1 LALTV
6 VECEGGG
13 IGRAAHFCAMS
24 STLLNATDNLK
35 LLLEAANVGLIERR
49 ERVEAWLLALRG
61 RLAEVEED
69 TEEAFRV
76 IHQLVRLLVA
86 GIEAGRGPDG
96 RVDIRITY
104 RFGPPPKPSPP
115 VWGLC
120 LRGTIASHKLW
131 RRRRTNTVARIVVLD
146 VDGTLMDT
154 NYLHTEAWARAF
166 EEVGHRVP
174 RVELHKQV
182 GKGSDLL
189 IGEFVEDEQTA
200 EKVDELHSEFYG
212 ELQVHGH
219 PLPGAKELI
228 SALVERGYEVWF
240 VTSAKDEE
248 LEHHRS
254 ELEAEGRISGVV
266 NSSEVENS
274 KPAPDIFELT
284 LEKADA
290 SPDETVAVGDTIWD
304 IESASA
310 VGIRTVA
317 VLTGGA
323 YSEQE
328 LQEAGA
334 VEVYENC
341 AALLESGF
349 PD

>member
-1 LALTV
+1 
-6 VECEGGG
+6 
-13 IGRAAHFCAMS
+13 
-24 STLLNATDNLK
+24 
-35 LLLEAANVGLIERR
+35 
-49 ERVEAWLLALRG
+49 
-61 RLAEVEED
+61 
-69 TEEAFRV
+69 
-76 IHQLVRLLVA
+76 
-86 GIEAGRGPDG
+86 
-96 RVDIRITY
+96 
-104 RFGPPPKPSPP
+104 
-115 VWGLC
+115 
-120 LRGTIASHKLW
+120 
-131 RRRRTNTVARIVVLD
+131 VARVVVLD

-182 GKGSDLL
+182 GKGSGLL
-189 IGEFVEDEQTA
+189 IGEFVEDQQMA
-200 EKVDELHSEFYG
+200 EKIDELHSEFYG
-212 ELQVHGH
+212 ELQEAGH

-228 SALVERGYEVWF
+228 SSLVERGYEVWF

-248 LEHHRS
+248 LEHHMS

-266 NSSEVENS
+266 NSSDVENP

-284 LEKADA
+284 LEKANA

-323 YSEQE
+323 FSGQE
-328 LQEAGA
+328 LEEAGA
-334 VEVYENC
+334 AEVYKNC
-341 AALLESGF
+341 ATLLESGF
-349 PD
+349 PE